1 MSNER
6 FSQTRYSI
14 PAKNPA
20 RKLELIDGREHST
33 RATACSLVDD
43 GPGTIERG
51 DLLSGE
57 DIVHIFVVDDEK
69 AISETLAI
77 ILRKSGFR
85 VTSFTNPLE
94 ALEKALTGSPCL
106 LLSDVFMPELSG
118 IDLAV
123 QIKEKCPNCKILL
136 FSGQAETNDLLGAA
150 REQGHDFSLVAK
162 PVHPV
167 DLLERIRDLI

>member
-6 FSQTRYSI
+6 FSQTRYSR

-20 RKLELIDGREHST
+20 RKMDLIDGREHST
-33 RATACSLVDD
+33 RATACCLVDD
-43 GPGTIERG
+43 RPGTIERG

>member
-1 MSNER
+1 M
-6 FSQTRYSI
+6 
-14 PAKNPA
+14 A
-20 RKLELIDGREHST
+20 GST
-33 RATACSLVDD
+33 LRATACSLVDD
-43 GPGTIERG
+43 RPGTFERG

-85 VTSFTNPLE
+85 VTSFTNPLD

-106 LLSDVFMPELSG
+106 LLSDVFMPQLSG

-136 FSGQAETNDLLGAA
+136 FSGQAETNDLLGTA